1 MKIIYLLILTLS
13 LFFISCQTQKQLEY
27 KKAITSYE
35 LADIQSYIKKYP
47 EDENIAQLEFRVRV
61 IEYERIKKSNNIML
75 LNYFVKKYKNGKD
88 VNKIKDVIF
97 SMKLKNKKNDIEYL
111 TYLKTIFNEDKYIK
125 IINEKIYKINEIE
138 LSNINTIKN
147 DEQEDRISE
156 FLEKHPT
163 NKFHLKLRKE
173 LKVYQLK
180 KIIKSK
186 NLNKINYFIQKYPEY
201 YNDKIKAEMANILLS
216 QYQNAPLNILK
227 RFLENNKDYK
237 NYSEL
242 EKTYINR
249 AYKKYISFYKYNQL
263 IELDNKYHNK
273 DYQKDILW
281 FKNNKEQVLKIN
293 KLISSLFKA
302 IPYKIEEED
311 DLYQIARN
319 TKEESEFIIK
329 SAFFTNN
336 INNIIKKVS
345 SHFFII
351 QLSAFKALEYYYN
364 QDVISRRRELIKK
377 YKSLEKFKNKYY
389 KEKILLIALVL
400 NDENLFLR
408 YLDKLSQNK
417 TLWINFL
424 RYNFLDT
431 SSNNFINL
439 IYDIASIDFKV
450 IYSDK
455 TLEKNKFDRKIN
467 LSLTRTLLNH
477 VINEMQKKGI
487 LSSKSIN
494 RKINTLKHYFKDIE
508 FFKFSLVNYY
518 ESKTLKDIKKLIKTI
533 KINDYLKDSIINK
546 SPIVKVKKLLI
557 KNNCSSWC
565 NKKENIYKMF
575 FKNMD

>member
-1 MKIIYLLILTLS
+1 MKIIYLLILAIS

-35 LADIQSYIKKYP
+35 LTDIESYIKKYP
-47 EDENIAQLEFRVRV
+47 EDENIPQLKFRIRV
-61 IEYERIKKSNNIML
+61 IEYERVKKSGNIML

-88 VNKIKDVIF
+88 VDKIKDIIF
-97 SMKLKNKKNDIEYL
+97 SMKVKNKKNNIEYL
-111 TYLKTIFNEDKYIK
+111 TYLKTIFNEDKYIE
-125 IINEKIYKINEIE
+125 IINKKIYKINELE
-138 LSNINTIKN
+138 LSKINTITSN
-147 DEQEDRISE
+147 EQEDKISE

-163 NKFHLKLRKE
+163 NKFHLKLRKK
-173 LKVYQLK
+173 LKEYELK
-180 KIIKSK
+180 KILKSK
-186 NLNKINYFIQKYPEY
+186 NLNKINNFIQRYPEY
-201 YNDKIKAEMANILLS
+201 YNDKIKTKIANILLS
-216 QYQNAPLNILK
+216 EYKNAPLNILK

-242 EKTYINR
+242 EKTYIER
-249 AYKKYISFYKYNQL
+249 AYKKDISFYRYNQL

-273 DYQKDILW
+273 IYQKDIKW
-281 FKNNKEQVLKIN
+281 FKNNKDNVLKIN
-293 KLISSLFKA
+293 KLINSLFKA
-302 IPYKIEEED
+302 IPYKVEEED
-311 DLYQIARN
+311 NLYQIARN

-336 INNIIKKVS
+336 INSIIKKVS

-364 QDVISRRRELIKK
+364 QDIISRRTELITK

-400 NDENLFLR
+400 NDENLFLK

-424 RYNFLDT
+424 RYNFLAT
-431 SSNNFINL
+431 SSSNLINL

-477 VINEMQKKGI
+477 IINDMQKKEI
-487 LSSKSIN
+487 ISSKSIN
-494 RKINTLKHYFKDIE
+494 RKINTLKHYFKDID
-508 FFKFSLVNYY
+508 FFEFSLVNYY
-518 ESKTLKDIKKLIKTI
+518 ESKALKDIKALIKTI
-533 KINDYLKDSIINK
+533 KMSNYLKSYIINN
-546 SPIVKVKKLLI
+546 SPIVKVKRLLI

-565 NKKENIYKMF
+565 NKKENIYKIF
-575 FKNMD
+575 FRNMD